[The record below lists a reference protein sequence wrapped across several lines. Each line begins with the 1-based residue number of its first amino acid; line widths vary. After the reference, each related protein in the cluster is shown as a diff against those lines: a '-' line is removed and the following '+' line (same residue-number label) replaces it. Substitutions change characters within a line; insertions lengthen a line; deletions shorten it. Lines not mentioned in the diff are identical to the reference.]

1 MFNAVS
7 EAKSIRARTKI
18 HKETHQLKRFK
29 HVIELNIVY
38 VKPTHTHTN
47 PPNLGIK
54 LAMAGGCKIVPA
66 MMAGEEF

>member
-29 HVIELNIVY
+29 HVIELNTVY
-38 VKPTHTHTN
+38 VKPTHTN
-47 PPNLGIK
+47 PPNLGMK
-54 LAMAGGCKIVPA
+54 MAMAGGYKIVPA
-66 MMAGEEF
+66 MMGGEEF